1 VQAQPTAGDGGAVDT
16 LGQGGGD
23 MEKTVHVFQAEN
35 SREAVC
41 RFGPNEVEG
50 LPVAPK
56 DVVGE

>member
-1 VQAQPTAGDGGAVDT
+1 
-16 LGQGGGD
+16 